1 MLSFDFSD
9 RQINIVKGDNTANRI
24 RIDNSTSIQVPAD
37 MIVNGEV
44 IQLSGLSE
52 LLLTTLRSEQMMD
65 RDAVVTFSSSNIVFK
80 ELIVP
85 KNSCRWYRT
94 I

>member
-9 RQINIVKGDNTANRI
+9 RQINIVKGDNTANKI
-24 RIDNSTSIQVPAD
+24 RIDNSTSVMVPED

-52 LLLTTLRSEQMMD
+52 LLLTQLRS
-65 RDAVVTFSSSNIVFK
+65 
-80 ELIVP
+80 
-85 KNSCRWYRT
+85 
-94 I
+94 